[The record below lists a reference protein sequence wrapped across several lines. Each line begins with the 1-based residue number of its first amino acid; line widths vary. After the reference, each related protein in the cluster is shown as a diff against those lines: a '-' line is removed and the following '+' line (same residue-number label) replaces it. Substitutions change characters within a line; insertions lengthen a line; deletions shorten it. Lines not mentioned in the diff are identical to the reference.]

1 MLQLSMPSHDELWAA
16 TTTDQWSILYSEYVS
31 KESRSLRHELDIL
44 YQQKE
49 TPVGITNLN
58 LLLLTLGVYRDAP
71 NQQAAIQHLDILRP
85 AQGIGSPSDTF
96 KSLINQHY
104 HALSLLSHFPLR
116 QLNSFSGW
124 RISPTVRQ
132 TVDRKLS
139 IWLEENE
146 GKARIVVYHATKLLS
161 WLRDHPTNS
170 HHEPMALLTGTLALW
185 MFTALGKH
193 NKPDSSSRSLLQS
206 SPASDETPRFVTLRL
221 DKEIQEQMLVKWTS
235 GDRGM
240 RPYMGGVGSLIEQG
254 ASRRLVQESQRIFS
268 SQTGW
273 SLSIA
278 IGMVVRAQ
286 YKNNRRG
293 T

>member
-1 MLQLSMPSHDELWAA
+1 
-16 TTTDQWSILYSEYVS
+16 
-31 KESRSLRHELDIL
+31 
-44 YQQKE
+44 
-49 TPVGITNLN
+49 
-58 LLLLTLGVYRDAP
+58 
-71 NQQAAIQHLDILRP
+71 
-85 AQGIGSPSDTF
+85 
-96 KSLINQHY
+96 
-104 HALSLLSHFPLR
+104 
-116 QLNSFSGW
+116 
-124 RISPTVRQ
+124 
-132 TVDRKLS
+132 
-139 IWLEENE
+139 
-146 GKARIVVYHATKLLS
+146 
-161 WLRDHPTNS
+161 
-170 HHEPMALLTGTLALW
+170 MALLTGTLALW

-254 ASRRLVQESQRIFS
+254 
-268 SQTGW
+268 W